1 MDNAEVKTV
10 PSGNKGEAMKNF
22 VAGAI
27 GGVCC
32 VAVGHPFDLVKVR
45 MQTLSASSGPP
56 PFTGTFD
63 CLLKTARAEGIRGV
77 YRGVTA
83 PLVAVT
89 PIFAVNFWG
98 YEMGQQFV
106 RYFDKESDHNKP
118 LTLTQLIIAGS
129 LSSLPTTLITAPS
142 ERIKCVMQV
151 QANLDKGAATA
162 NRSMMSFAKEIY
174 KESGIRGIFKG
185 TGATLLR
192 DAPGCAVYF
201 GSYEFFKK
209 ELCRLQSVDPSEL
222 SPGISL
228 TAGGLAGMFM
238 WSVVLPIDVLKSRF
252 QTSPE
257 GMYKGMGDVYRHL
270 IREEGYG
277 ALFKGVGPAMI
288 RAFPAN
294 AAVFLGV
301 EVTKKAWDNFLG

>member
-1 MDNAEVKTV
+1 
-10 PSGNKGEAMKNF
+10 MKNF

-63 CLLKTARAEGIRGV
+63 CLMKTARAEGIRGV

-89 PIFAVNFWG
+89 PIFAINFLG

-106 RYFDKESDHNKP
+106 RYLDKDSDYAKP
-118 LTLTQLIIAGS
+118 LTLKQLMIAGA
-129 LSSLPTTLITAPS
+129 LSGIPTAIVTAPS

-151 QANLDKGAATA
+151 QANLDKGMATA

-185 TGATLLR
+185 TCATLLR
-192 DAPGCAVYF
+192 EIPGSALYF
-201 GSYEFFKK
+201 GSYEYSKK
-209 ELCRLQSVDPSEL
+209 ELCRLRNIDPSEAP
-222 SPGISL
+222 PGVALIS
-228 TAGGLAGMFM
+228 GGLAGWTM
-238 WSVVLPIDVLKSRF
+238 WGTMIPVDVLKSRF

-257 GMYKGMGDVYRHL
+257 GMYKGLGDVYRHL

-277 ALFKGVGPAMI
+277 ALFKGMGPAMI

-301 EVTKKAWDNFLG
+301 EVTKKVWDNYFG